1 MARLT
6 MGLRLALGCL
16 LLCVFCL
23 TAVGQQVRTFNYR
36 NCSAPYEAG
45 SGSGVPARVRRMA
58 SRAPIARRR
67 AVSMTERM
75 SA

>member
-36 NCSAPYEAG
+36 GGGQGTVTFNHATHAYKG
-45 SGSGVPARVRRMA
+45 FV
-58 SRAPIARRR
+58 
-67 AVSMTERM
+67 
-75 SA
+75 